1 MDNNELALLH
11 QKIDYLT
18 EQLEAQRR
26 RQEALEELQ
35 RDLIP
40 IVNHAIKLTIDEL
53 AEIGLEF
60 ELGDL
65 LYLLKRLLRSIPLLL
80 RMLDQLEAISA
91 LGDEA
96 QLLGK
101 QVFSNLVETLDRLER
116 EGYFA
121 FARGGWYIAEQVV
134 SEFSEEDVR
143 ALGDNIVIILR
154 TIRNMTQ
161 PEVMALAN
169 NAVEAIRNEGPEDD
183 LSLWGLMREISDPK
197 VRRGFARLLNM
208 IKALADQ
215 PAPPAA
221 N

>member
-1 MDNNELALLH
+1 
-11 QKIDYLT
+11 
-18 EQLEAQRR
+18 
-26 RQEALEELQ
+26 
-35 RDLIP
+35 
-40 IVNHAIKLTIDEL
+40 EL